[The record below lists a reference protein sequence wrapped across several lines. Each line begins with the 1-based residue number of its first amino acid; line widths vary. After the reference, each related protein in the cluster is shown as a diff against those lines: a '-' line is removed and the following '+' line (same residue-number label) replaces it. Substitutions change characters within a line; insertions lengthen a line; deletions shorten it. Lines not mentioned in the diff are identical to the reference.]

1 MKSLSAL
8 IEQYKS
14 TPSQVLKDEI
24 FNRVI
29 SLEDT
34 TVLDRAESDKV
45 LSDWVIFDSNIRVKN
60 IGNRKYK
67 VADVFCIP
75 GGSYVC
81 YAYIVDLEQYSDEEI
96 NGYKSNCIN
105 FADQAPDEDS
115 FLLLLLRKHM
125 MQVPRI
131 LPFLPRP
138 LRSCRNGII
147 SCKEV
152 RYGGK
157 GLCV

>member
-34 TVLDRAESDKV
+34 TILDRAESDKV
-45 LSDWVIFDSNIRVKN
+45 MSEWVIFDSNIRVKY
-60 IGNRKYK
+60 IGSRKYK
-67 VADVFCIP
+67 VADVFSIP
-75 GGSYVC
+75 GGNYVC
-81 YAYIVDLEQYSDEEI
+81 YAYIVDLEQYSEEEI

-105 FADQAPDEDS
+105 FADQAPDEDT
-115 FLLLLLRKHM
+115 F
-125 MQVPRI
+125 
-131 LPFLPRP
+131 FA
-138 LRSCRNGII
+138 
-147 SCKEV
+147 
-152 RYGGK
+152 
-157 GLCV
+157 

>member
-29 SLEDT
+29 SLADT
-34 TVLDRAESDKV
+34 TILDRAESDKV

-96 NGYKSNCIN
+96 NGYKSNCID

-115 FLLLLLRKHM
+115 FFAFAVAKAHDASATNTSFFASSSAELQRWYNQL
-125 MQVPRI
+125 
-131 LPFLPRP
+131 
-138 LRSCRNGII
+138 
-147 SCKEV
+147 
-152 RYGGK
+152 
-157 GLCV
+157 

>member
-34 TVLDRAESDKV
+34 TVLEGAESDKV

-115 FLLLLLRKHM
+115 FFAFAVAKAHDASATNTSFFASSSAELQKWYNQL
-125 MQVPRI
+125 
-131 LPFLPRP
+131 
-138 LRSCRNGII
+138 
-147 SCKEV
+147 
-152 RYGGK
+152 
-157 GLCV
+157 

>member
-34 TVLDRAESDKV
+34 TILDRAESDKV
-45 LSDWVIFDSNIRVKN
+45 LSEWVVFDSNIRVKD

-67 VADVFCIP
+67 VADVFSIP
-75 GGSYVC
+75 GGNYVC
-81 YAYIVDLEQYSDEEI
+81 YTYIVDLEQYTDEEI
-96 NGYKSNCIN
+96 NGYKSNCLD
-105 FADQAPDEDS
+105 FAEQAPDEDTFFAFAIAKAHDASANNTS
-115 FLLLLLRKHM
+115 FFASSSVELQKW
-125 MQVPRI
+125 
-131 LPFLPRP
+131 
-138 LRSCRNGII
+138 
-147 SCKEV
+147 
-152 RYGGK
+152 YGQ
-157 GLCV
+157 L

>member
-34 TVLDRAESDKV
+34 TILDRAESDKV
-45 LSDWVIFDSNIRVKN
+45 LSEWVIFDSNIRVKD

-67 VADVFCIP
+67 VADVFSIP
-75 GGSYVC
+75 GENYVC
-81 YAYIVDLEQYSDEEI
+81 YTYIVDLEQYTDEEI
-96 NGYKSNCIN
+96 NGYKSNCLD
-105 FADQAPDEDS
+105 FAEQAPDEDTFCAFAIAKTHDASATNTS
-115 FLLLLLRKHM
+115 FFASSSVELQKW
-125 MQVPRI
+125 
-131 LPFLPRP
+131 
-138 LRSCRNGII
+138 
-147 SCKEV
+147 
-152 RYGGK
+152 YGQ
-157 GLCV
+157 L

>member
-34 TVLDRAESDKV
+34 TILDRAESDKV

-115 FLLLLLRKHM
+115 FFAFAVAKAHDASATNTSFFALSSAELQKWYNQL
-125 MQVPRI
+125 
-131 LPFLPRP
+131 
-138 LRSCRNGII
+138 
-147 SCKEV
+147 
-152 RYGGK
+152 
-157 GLCV
+157 

>member
-34 TVLDRAESDKV
+34 TILDRAESDKV
-45 LSDWVIFDSNIRVKN
+45 LSEWVIFDSNIRVKD

-67 VADVFCIP
+67 VADVFNIP
-75 GGSYVC
+75 GGNYVC
-81 YAYIVDLEQYSDEEI
+81 YTYIVDLEQYTEEEI
-96 NGYKSNCIN
+96 NGYKSNCLD
-105 FADQAPDEDS
+105 FAEQAPDEDTFFAFAIAKAHDASANNTS
-115 FLLLLLRKHM
+115 FFASSSVELQKW
-125 MQVPRI
+125 
-131 LPFLPRP
+131 
-138 LRSCRNGII
+138 
-147 SCKEV
+147 
-152 RYGGK
+152 YGQ
-157 GLCV
+157 L

>member
-45 LSDWVIFDSNIRVKN
+45 LSEWVIFDSNIRVKD

-67 VADVFCIP
+67 VADVFSIP
-75 GGSYVC
+75 GGNYVC
-81 YAYIVDLEQYSDEEI
+81 YTYIVDLEQYTEEEI
-96 NGYKSNCIN
+96 NGYKSNCLD
-105 FADQAPDEDS
+105 FAEQAPDEDTFFAFAIAKAHDASADNTS
-115 FLLLLLRKHM
+115 FFASSSVELQKW
-125 MQVPRI
+125 
-131 LPFLPRP
+131 
-138 LRSCRNGII
+138 
-147 SCKEV
+147 
-152 RYGGK
+152 YGQ
-157 GLCV
+157 L

>member
-45 LSDWVIFDSNIRVKN
+45 LSEWVIFDSNIRVKD

-67 VADVFCIP
+67 VADVFSIP
-75 GGSYVC
+75 GGNYVC
-81 YAYIVDLEQYSDEEI
+81 YTYIVDLEQYTEEEI
-96 NGYKSNCIN
+96 NGYKSNCLD
-105 FADQAPDEDS
+105 FAEQAPDEDTFFAFAIAKAHDASANNTS
-115 FLLLLLRKHM
+115 FFASSSVELQKW
-125 MQVPRI
+125 
-131 LPFLPRP
+131 
-138 LRSCRNGII
+138 
-147 SCKEV
+147 
-152 RYGGK
+152 YGQ
-157 GLCV
+157 L

>member
-34 TVLDRAESDKV
+34 TILDRAESDKV
-45 LSDWVIFDSNIRVKN
+45 LSEWVIFDSNIRVKD

-67 VADVFCIP
+67 VADVFSIP
-75 GGSYVC
+75 GGNYVC
-81 YAYIVDLEQYSDEEI
+81 YTYIVDLEQYTEEEI
-96 NGYKSNCIN
+96 NGYKSNCLD
-105 FADQAPDEDS
+105 FAEQAPDEDTFFAFAIAKAHDASANNTS
-115 FLLLLLRKHM
+115 FFASSSVELQKW
-125 MQVPRI
+125 
-131 LPFLPRP
+131 
-138 LRSCRNGII
+138 
-147 SCKEV
+147 
-152 RYGGK
+152 YGQ
-157 GLCV
+157 L

>member
-81 YAYIVDLEQYSDEEI
+81 YAYIVDLEHYSDEEI

-115 FLLLLLRKHM
+115 FFAFAVAKAHDASATNTSFFASSSAELQKWYNQL
-125 MQVPRI
+125 
-131 LPFLPRP
+131 
-138 LRSCRNGII
+138 
-147 SCKEV
+147 
-152 RYGGK
+152 
-157 GLCV
+157 

>member
-1 MKSLSAL
+1 MKSLSDL

-14 TPSQVLKDEI
+14 TPSQALKDEI

-105 FADQAPDEDS
+105 FAD
-115 FLLLLLRKHM
+115 
-125 MQVPRI
+125 
-131 LPFLPRP
+131 
-138 LRSCRNGII
+138 
-147 SCKEV
+147 
-152 RYGGK
+152 
-157 GLCV
+157 

>member
-14 TPSQVLKDEI
+14 TPLQVLKDEI

-34 TVLDRAESDKV
+34 TILDRAESDKV

-96 NGYKSNCIN
+96 NGYKSN
-105 FADQAPDEDS
+105 
-115 FLLLLLRKHM
+115 
-125 MQVPRI
+125 
-131 LPFLPRP
+131 
-138 LRSCRNGII
+138 
-147 SCKEV
+147 
-152 RYGGK
+152 
-157 GLCV
+157 

>member
-45 LSDWVIFDSNIRVKN
+45 LSEWVIFDSNIRVKD

-67 VADVFCIP
+67 VADVFSIP
-75 GGSYVC
+75 GGNYVC
-81 YAYIVDLEQYSDEEI
+81 YTYIVDLEQYTDEEI
-96 NGYKSNCIN
+96 NGYKSNCLD
-105 FADQAPDEDS
+105 FAEQAPDEDTFFAFAIAKAHDASANNTS
-115 FLLLLLRKHM
+115 FFASSSVELQKW
-125 MQVPRI
+125 
-131 LPFLPRP
+131 
-138 LRSCRNGII
+138 
-147 SCKEV
+147 
-152 RYGGK
+152 YGQ
-157 GLCV
+157 L

>member
-115 FLLLLLRKHM
+115 FLAFAVAKAHDASATNTSFFASSSAELQKWYNQL
-125 MQVPRI
+125 
-131 LPFLPRP
+131 
-138 LRSCRNGII
+138 
-147 SCKEV
+147 
-152 RYGGK
+152 
-157 GLCV
+157 